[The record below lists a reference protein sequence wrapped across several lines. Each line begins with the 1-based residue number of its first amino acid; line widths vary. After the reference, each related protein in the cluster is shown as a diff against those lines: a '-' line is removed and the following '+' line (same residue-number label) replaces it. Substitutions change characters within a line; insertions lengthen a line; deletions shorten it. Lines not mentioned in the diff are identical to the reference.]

1 MIKKI
6 NIETN
11 CNKCLLDITAKIQAV
26 LPKKSGVCLIFVPHT
41 TAGVTINEGADKDVS
56 LDIIN
61 HLQKLIPKNA
71 QFLHIEGNS
80 DAHIVSSLIGTS
92 TEVIVENGSLL
103 LGTWQKIFFVEF
115 DGPRTRSVY
124 IKFIEG

>member
-1 MIKKI
+1 MIEKI
-6 NIETN
+6 NIQTN
-11 CNKCLLDITAKIQAV
+11 CNKCLLDITAKVQAV
-26 LPKKSGVCLIFVPHT
+26 LPKKNGICLVYVPHT
-41 TAGVTINEGADKDVS
+41 TAGITINEGADKDVS

-61 HLQKLIPKNA
+61 YLQKLVPKSA
-71 QFLHIEGNS
+71 QFFHFEGNS
-80 DAHIVSSLIGTS
+80 DAHIVSSMIGVS
-92 TEVIVENGSLL
+92 IAVIVENGSLL